1 MVIFLFLLLRLL
13 LVLHLMNHCQ
23 IEDHE
28 AFPLF
33 FSKSFIVLALSF
45 RSLIHFKLMFV
56 YGIMYFLLHVKVLLS
71 RYDLLKRLSFSLL
84 NVPCTLVE
92 DHFTIYA
99 GVYFRALSPVPLVC
113 CLSLGLYHTVLITVA
128 W

>member
-1 MVIFLFLLLRLL
+1 
-13 LVLHLMNHCQ
+13 MNHCQ

-56 YGIMYFLLHVKVLLS
+56 YGIMYLLLHVKVLLS
-71 RYDLLKRLSFSLL
+71 RYHLLKRLSF
-84 NVPCTLVE
+84 
-92 DHFTIYA
+92 
-99 GVYFRALSPVPLVC
+99 
-113 CLSLGLYHTVLITVA
+113 LY
-128 W
+128 